1 MVIQPI
7 KPWMFFVIG
16 LILLALGLYFLVA
29 WLLEVTSLCEYCS
42 GYATSAEAL
51 NMGASLLGSA
61 LLFLGV
67 AKLSKKLNK

>member
-1 MVIQPI
+1 M
-7 KPWMFFVIG
+7 G

-29 WLLEVTSLCEYCS
+29 WLLELTSLCEYCS

-51 NMGASLLGSA
+51 NMGASLLGLA

-67 AKLSKKLNK
+67 AKLIKKLNK